1 MYVAILT
8 SKPHTDA
15 LRSETKP
22 RHDAYWDKHLD
33 RIKFA
38 GPILSDDGQTRVG
51 QVLLLDVDDRQTAER
66 IVTDDPFV
74 QVGWVLGVMDGPRQ
88 LVGPVRGDDERR
100 IAGHE
105 LDLGKRS

>member
-8 SKPHTDA
+8 SRPQSEA

-22 RHDAYWDKHLD
+22 RHDAYWDKHMD
-33 RIKFA
+33 CIKFA
-38 GPILSDDGQTRVG
+38 GPILSDDGETRMG

-74 QVGWVLGVMDGPRQ
+74 QAGLFSSWSIQRFRISVRDGR
-88 LVGPVRGDDERR
+88 L
-100 IAGHE
+100 A
-105 LDLGKRS
+105 